1 MEKNGKSFC
10 AHNIEWAQV
19 AMHQC
24 DFTHHNTIG
33 TYTLINL
40 NDNSSEATAH
50 GHMKLML
57 SLYLKNELDVKSTL
71 FSVVYVDQLSK

>member
-1 MEKNGKSFC
+1 MEKRFC
-10 AHNIEWAQV
+10 WVQFAI
-19 AMHQC
+19 HQC
-24 DFTHHNTIG
+24 EFTHHNTIS

-40 NDNSSEATAH
+40 RHNSREASAH

-71 FSVVYVDQLSK
+71 FSVVYIDHISK